1 MSGKERIRLEAMG
14 RVKRRELSVVEGAE
28 LMGLSLRQA
37 RRVWKRFKALG
48 DKGLVHRLR
57 GRASNHRLPA
67 EVRELVVKRHQERY
81 ADFGPT
87 LACEKLAEEELVL
100 SPDTLTALLKE
111 RGLWRRRRRR
121 GRHRRRRERRAC
133 LGSLVQMDGSHH
145 DWFEGRADKCVLMV
159 MIDDATSLT
168 YARFYAAETSEGA
181 FDVFGRWIGRQG
193 LPQALYVDRHSIYRN
208 EDHPEHPTQFGR
220 AMKDLSVELIQAH
233 SPQAKGRVERRNAVF
248 QDRLVK
254 EMRLRNIKDMAAG
267 NVFLEGKFLQELNG
281 RYAVKARRDQDLHRA
296 LGAGVVLEEI
306 LCVQEKRG
314 GPGLVCALE
323 EPLVADRS
331 RAWGIESV
339 QKSGAGK
346 AAGRR
351 AIGRGAQRPAADL
364 PRVGDQAGGSEEREV
379 DCKQSTMEAGGE
391 SSLELRVGPADR
403 SACKSRFGCACA
415 RLTGGEEEEGRV
427 TVLLRLAR

>member
-1 MSGKERIRLEAMG
+1 MG
-14 RVKRRELSVVEGAE
+14 RVKRKEISVVEAAE

-37 RRVWKRFKALG
+37 RRVWKRFKKEG
-48 DKGLVHRLR
+48 DKGLVHHLR
-57 GRASNHRLPA
+57 GRSSNHRLPA

-145 DWFEGRADKCVLMV
+145 DWFEGRAQKCVLMV

-168 YARFYAAETSEGA
+168 YARFYSGETSEAA
-181 FDVFGRWIGRQG
+181 FDVFGRWVRRQG
-193 LPQALYVDRHSIYRN
+193 LPRALYVDRHSIYRD

-220 AMKDLSVELIQAH
+220 ATKELSVELIQAH

-254 EMRLRNIKDMAAG
+254 EMRLRNIKDMAAA
-267 NVFLEGKFLQELNG
+267 NVFLEGKFLEEMN
-281 RYAVKARRDQDLHRA
+281 RRFAVKAKREQDLHRA
-296 LGAGVVLEEI
+296 LPASMKLEEI
-306 LCVQEKRG
+306 LCVQEKRVVG
-314 GPGLVCALE
+314 QDWCVRWRNRWLQIDREHGALNLPRRAVLVKQRADGQLVVE
-323 EPLVADRS
+323 YKGEPLRWRELRTKLAQAKKKKVIVNNRT
-331 RAWGIESV
+331 W
-339 QKSGAGK
+339 KPGASHPWSC
-346 AAGRR
+346 ASAGRGVPPVSL
-351 AIGRGAQRPAADL
+351 APAAPARDL
-364 PRVGDQAGGSEEREV
+364 QAEKR
-379 DCKQSTMEAGGE
+379 KKAG
-391 SSLELRVGPADR
+391 
-403 SACKSRFGCACA
+403 
-415 RLTGGEEEEGRV
+415 
-427 TVLLRLAR
+427 